1 MIASPVYL
9 DNNATTQAD
18 ARVVES
24 MLPFFTKYFGN
35 PASRHHVFGWE
46 AAEVVDYAREQ
57 IAHCIG
63 AEQKEIIF
71 TSGATESNNLAI
83 KGIFEMYAGK
93 GNHII
98 TCTAEHKSVLDACKN
113 LERKD
118 AAITYLPVNEEGL
131 IDVNDLESA
140 ILPETILI
148 AVMYANN
155 ETGVI
160 QPVAEI
166 GTIAKKHGVPFFCDG
181 AQAVGKIPVHVLNDN
196 IDLLSFTAHK
206 VYGPKGVG
214 ALYIRRKNPR
224 IKLSEQLNGGGHERG
239 MRSGTLNVPGIV
251 GFEKALEL
259 CRLEINEDSGRI
271 LNLRNKLENGLLKIQ
286 GTKVNGHLFQRLPNT
301 TNIYFDGVR
310 GGNLMSALVQD
321 MAVSAGS
328 ACTSASPEPSH
339 VLKAM
344 GLSDDAVHSSLRFSL
359 GRFTTGDEIDFVLE
373 KISQYVENLK
383 IVQEK
388 NVAGIQI

>member
-1 MIASPVYL
+1 M
-9 DNNATTQAD
+9 
-18 ARVVES
+18 
-24 MLPFFTKYFGN
+24 
-35 PASRHHVFGWE
+35 
-46 AAEVVDYAREQ
+46 
-57 IAHCIG
+57 
-63 AEQKEIIF
+63 
-71 TSGATESNNLAI
+71 
-83 KGIFEMYAGK
+83 
-93 GNHII
+93 
-98 TCTAEHKSVLDACKN
+98 
-113 LERKD
+113 
-118 AAITYLPVNEEGL
+118 
-131 IDVNDLESA
+131 
-140 ILPETILI
+140 
-148 AVMYANN
+148 
-155 ETGVI
+155 
-160 QPVAEI
+160 
-166 GTIAKKHGVPFFCDG
+166 
-181 AQAVGKIPVHVLNDN
+181 
-196 IDLLSFTAHK
+196 
-206 VYGPKGVG
+206 
-214 ALYIRRKNPR
+214 YIRRKNPR